1 MDGLAITLYLMLV
14 AVVEATLACGT
25 GACAVVV
32 DAVLEGHAGR
42 VSLRCHVTNKRSLST
57 PLSLPPFFVLSLSK
71 KTRTIFWKLLRLLK
85 ISKTL
90 ISPNN
95 TLLRPAH
102 LLPYPLHSGQSS
114 NTFSTLSEMASANA
128 ISTASVLA
136 SPKQGSLRGKR
147 VVNQLLGQRVN
158 YNNRRSS
165 SSRLVVRAAA
175 KDIAFDQ
182 ASRAALQAGIDKLA
196 DAVGLTLG
204 PRGRNVVLDEFG
216 TPKVVN
222 DGVTIARAIELP
234 DAMENAGAALIR
246 EVASK
251 TNDSAGDGTT
261 TASVLAREII
271 KLGLL
276 NVTSGANPVSIKKG
290 IDKTVQGL
298 IVELEKRARP
308 VKGREDIKA
317 IASISAGNDEIIGTM
332 IADAIDKV
340 GPDGVLSIESSS
352 SFETTVD
359 VEEGMEIDRGY
370 ISPQF
375 VTNPEKLIVEFENAR
390 VLVTDQKISS
400 IKDIIPLLEKTT
412 QLRAPLLIIA
422 EDITGEALATLV
434 VNKLRGILNVAAIKA
449 PGFGERRKALLQDIA
464 IVTGAEFQASDLGL
478 LIENTTVEQLGLARK
493 VTIAKDSTTIIAD
506 SASKDEI
513 QARISQIKREL
524 SETDSVYD
532 SEKLAERIAKLSGGV
547 AVIKVGAATETELED
562 RKLRV
567 EDAKNATF
575 AAIEEGIVPGGGAA
589 LVHLSTCV
597 PAIKETLVDADERLG
612 ADIVQKALVAPA
624 ALIAQNAG
632 VEGEVVVDKIK
643 ASEWEVGYNAMIDK
657 YENLVE
663 SGVIDPAKVTRCA
676 LQNSASVAGMVLT
689 TQAIVVEKPKP
700 KTPMAAPPQG
710 LTV

>member
-1 MDGLAITLYLMLV
+1 
-14 AVVEATLACGT
+14 
-25 GACAVVV
+25 
-32 DAVLEGHAGR
+32 
-42 VSLRCHVTNKRSLST
+42 
-57 PLSLPPFFVLSLSK
+57 
-71 KTRTIFWKLLRLLK
+71 
-85 ISKTL
+85 
-90 ISPNN
+90 
-95 TLLRPAH
+95 
-102 LLPYPLHSGQSS
+102 
-114 NTFSTLSEMASANA
+114 MASANA
-128 ISTASVLA
+128 VSTASILP
-136 SPKQGSLRGKR
+136 SPSKQSGLKNRKVSQLRQGQNFGSK
-147 VVNQLLGQRVN
+147 QAK
-158 YNNRRSS
+158 NRF
-165 SSRLVVRAAA
+165 VVRANA
-175 KDIAFDQ
+175 KEIAFDQ
-182 ASRAALQAGIDKLA
+182 KSRSAMQAGIDKLA

-216 TPKVVN
+216 APKVVN

-276 NVTSGANPVSIKKG
+276 SVTSGANPVSLKKG
-290 IDKTVQGL
+290 IDKTVVGL
-298 IVELEKRARP
+298 INELENRARP
-308 VKGREDIKA
+308 IKGRDDIKA
-317 IASISAGNDEIIGTM
+317 IATISAGNDESIGAM
-332 IADAIDKV
+332 IADAVDKV

-375 VTNPEKLIVEFENAR
+375 VTNPEKLLVEFENAR

-412 QLRAPLLIIA
+412 QLRSPLLIIA
-422 EDITGEALATLV
+422 EDVTGEALATLV

-464 IVTGAEFQASDLGL
+464 ILTGAEYQASDLGL
-478 LIENTTVEQLGLARK
+478 LVENTDVDQLGIARK
-493 VTIAKDSTTIIAD
+493 ITISKDSTTIIAD
-506 SASKDEI
+506 AASKDEL
-513 QARISQIKREL
+513 QARIAQLKKEL

-562 RKLRV
+562 RKLRI

-597 PAIKETLVDADERLG
+597 PAIKDTIEDPEEKLG
-612 ADIVQKALVAPA
+612 ADIIQKALIAPA

-632 VEGEVVVDKIK
+632 VEGEVVVEKIR
-643 ASEWEVGYNAMIDK
+643 ASEWEFGYNAMTDV
-657 YENLVE
+657 YENLVDA
-663 SGVIDPAKVTRCA
+663 GVIDPAKVTRCA
-676 LQNSASVAGMVLT
+676 LQNAASVAGMVLT
-689 TQAIVVEKPKP
+689 TQAIVVEKAKP
-700 KTPMAAPPQG
+700 KSAAAAAAAAQNG
-710 LTV
+710 IGSYSV

>member
-1 MDGLAITLYLMLV
+1 M
-14 AVVEATLACGT
+14 ATT
-25 GACAVVV
+25 
-32 DAVLEGHAGR
+32 
-42 VSLRCHVTNKRSLST
+42 
-57 PLSLPPFFVLSLSK
+57 
-71 KTRTIFWKLLRLLK
+71 
-85 ISKTL
+85 
-90 ISPNN
+90 
-95 TLLRPAH
+95 
-102 LLPYPLHSGQSS
+102 
-114 NTFSTLSEMASANA
+114 NA
-128 ISTASVLA
+128 ISTASILQHA
-136 SPKQGSLRGKR
+136 YRQEGLRRRGW
-147 VVNQLLGQRVN
+147 VGQVPLRFARGN
-158 YNNRRSS
+158 GWQRM
-165 SSRLVVRAAA
+165 VVRAAA

-182 ASRAALQAGIDKLA
+182 TSRRSLQAGVEKLA
-196 DAVGLTLG
+196 DAVGVTLG

-216 TPKVVN
+216 SPKVVN
-222 DGVTIARAIELP
+222 DGVTIARAIELAHP
-234 DAMENAGAALIR
+234 MENAGAALIR

-276 NVTSGANPVSIKKG
+276 SVASGANPVSLKKG

-298 IVELEKRARP
+298 VEELETRARP
-308 VKGREDIKA
+308 VKGRGDIKA
-317 IASISAGNDEIIGTM
+317 VASISAGNDEFIGNK

-375 VTNPEKLIVEFENAR
+375 ANNTEKMLVEFENAR

-400 IKDIIPLLEKTT
+400 IKEVIPLLEKAT
-412 QLRAPLLIIA
+412 QLRSPLLIIA
-422 EDITGEALATLV
+422 EDVTGEALATLV

-449 PGFGERRKALLQDIA
+449 PGFGDRRKALLQDIA
-464 IVTGAEFQASDLGL
+464 IMTGAEFQAKDLGL
-478 LIENTTVEQLGLARK
+478 LIENASVEQLGTARK
-493 VTIAKDSTTIIAD
+493 VTISQNSTTIIAD
-506 SASKDEI
+506 EATKDEI
-513 QARISQIKREL
+513 QARIAQIKKEL
-524 SETDSVYD
+524 AEADSVYD

-562 RKLRV
+562 RKLRI

-589 LVHLSTCV
+589 YVHLSTCV
-597 PAIKETLVDADERLG
+597 PSIKATLEDDDERLG
-612 ADIVQKALVAPA
+612 ADIIQKALVAPA
-624 ALIAQNAG
+624 ALIARNAG
-632 VEGEVVVDKIK
+632 VEGEVVVEKIK
-643 ASEWEVGYNAMIDK
+643 ENQWEVGYNAMNDK
-657 YENLVE
+657 YENLVV

-689 TQAIVVEKPKP
+689 TQAIVVEKPKRKAP
-700 KTPMAAPPQG
+700 VAAPPQG

>member
-1 MDGLAITLYLMLV
+1 M
-14 AVVEATLACGT
+14 
-25 GACAVVV
+25 
-32 DAVLEGHAGR
+32 
-42 VSLRCHVTNKRSLST
+42 
-57 PLSLPPFFVLSLSK
+57 
-71 KTRTIFWKLLRLLK
+71 
-85 ISKTL
+85 
-90 ISPNN
+90 
-95 TLLRPAH
+95 
-102 LLPYPLHSGQSS
+102 
-114 NTFSTLSEMASANA
+114 
-128 ISTASVLA
+128 
-136 SPKQGSLRGKR
+136 QG
-147 VVNQLLGQRVN
+147 
-158 YNNRRSS
+158 RRSFNPRPS
-165 SSRLVVRAAA
+165 NSKNRFVVRANA

-182 ASRAALQAGIDKLA
+182 KSRAALQAGIDKLA

-222 DGVTIARAIELP
+222 DGVTIARAIELA

-261 TASVLAREII
+261 TASVLAREMI

-276 NVTSGANPVSIKKG
+276 SVTSGANPVSIKRG
-290 IDKTVQGL
+290 IDKTVLGL
-298 IVELEKRARP
+298 VDELENKARP
-308 VKGREDIKA
+308 VKGRDDIKA
-317 IASISAGNDEIIGTM
+317 IASISAGNDEDIGTM

-352 SFETTVD
+352 SFETTVH

-390 VLVTDQKISS
+390 VLVTDQKISA

-422 EDITGEALATLV
+422 EDVTGEALATLV

-464 IVTGAEFQASDLGL
+464 IVTGAEYQASDLGL
-478 LIENTTVEQLGLARK
+478 LVENTQVEALGIARK
-493 VTIAKDSTTIIAD
+493 VTIKKDSTTIIAD
-506 SASKDEI
+506 AASKDEI
-513 QARISQIKREL
+513 QSRIAQLKKEL
-524 SETDSVYD
+524 NETDSIYD
-532 SEKLAERIAKLSGGV
+532 SQKLAERIAKLSGGV
-547 AVIKVGAATETELED
+547 AVINVGAATETELED
-562 RKLRV
+562 RKLRI

-589 LVHLSTCV
+589 LVHLSTHV
-597 PAIKETLVDADERLG
+597 PTIKDKLEDADEKLG
-612 ADIVQKALVAPA
+612 ADIVQKALLAPA
-624 ALIAQNAG
+624 SLIAQNAG
-632 VEGEVVVDKIK
+632 VEGEVVVEKLKD
-643 ASEWEVGYNAMIDK
+643 SEWEIGYNAMTDT

-663 SGVIDPAKVTRCA
+663 AGVIDPAKVTRCA

-700 KTPMAAPPQG
+700 KAPAPAAPQG

>member
-1 MDGLAITLYLMLV
+1 
-14 AVVEATLACGT
+14 
-25 GACAVVV
+25 
-32 DAVLEGHAGR
+32 
-42 VSLRCHVTNKRSLST
+42 
-57 PLSLPPFFVLSLSK
+57 
-71 KTRTIFWKLLRLLK
+71 
-85 ISKTL
+85 
-90 ISPNN
+90 
-95 TLLRPAH
+95 
-102 LLPYPLHSGQSS
+102 
-114 NTFSTLSEMASANA
+114 MASANT
-128 ISTASVLA
+128 ISTASILP
-136 SPKQGSLRGKR
+136 SSSKQNGLKNRK
-147 VVNQLLGQRVN
+147 VKQLLQQGQKQSR
-158 YNNRRSS
+158 NRF
-165 SSRLVVRAAA
+165 VVKANA
-175 KDIAFDQ
+175 KEIAFDQ
-182 ASRAALQAGIDKLA
+182 KSRSAMQSGIDKLA
-196 DAVGLTLG
+196 NAVGLTLG

-216 TPKVVN
+216 SPKVVN

-261 TASVLAREII
+261 TASVLAREVI

-276 NVTSGANPVSIKKG
+276 SVTSGANAVAVKKG
-290 IDKTVQGL
+290 IEKTVQGL
-298 IVELEKRARP
+298 VDELEKKARP
-308 VKGREDIKA
+308 VKGRDDIKA

-375 VTNPEKLIVEFENAR
+375 VTNPEKLTVEFENAR
-390 VLVTDQKISS
+390 VLVTDQKISA

-422 EDITGEALATLV
+422 EDVTGEALATLV
-434 VNKLRGILNVAAIKA
+434 VNKLRGVVNVAAIKA

-464 IVTGAEFQASDLGL
+464 ILTGAEYQATDLGL
-478 LIENTTVEQLGLARK
+478 RVEDTDIDQLGIARK
-493 VTIAKDSTTIIAD
+493 ITISKDSTTVIAD
-506 SASKDEI
+506 AASKDEL
-513 QARISQIKREL
+513 QARIAQLKREL

-562 RKLRV
+562 CKLRI

-589 LVHLSTCV
+589 LVHLSTFV
-597 PAIKETLVDADERLG
+597 PEIKDKLDDADERLG
-612 ADIVQKALVAPA
+612 ADIIQKALVAPA

-632 VEGEVVVDKIK
+632 VEGEVVVEKVR
-643 ASEWEVGYNAMIDK
+643 ANEWEFGYNALTDS

-676 LQNSASVAGMVLT
+676 LQNAASVAGMVLT
-689 TQAIVVEKPKP
+689 TQAIVVEKAKP
-700 KTPMAAPPQG
+700 KAAAAAGQPPAG
-710 LTV
+710 SYAV